1 MTISAPVNLHA
12 GMGPIP
18 HVSGV
23 AFRVWAPNADA
34 VYVTGTFNDWAH
46 ESNPMTK
53 EVGGYWYADIP
64 NASIGHEYRY
74 RIVNGDREIM
84 RMDPYARQVTSSVGN
99 ALVHDPHFDWGKDDF
114 KLPPINE
121 LVIYEMH
128 LGTFHD
134 TKEVKTNCFEES
146 LQKIEYLKQLGVNL
160 IEIMPLAE
168 FGGYTSWG
176 YNPSCVYA
184 VETSYGGPVGFK
196 RFVKALHQAGIGV
209 ILDVVYNHF
218 GPTDLDLWQFD
229 GWSENGMGGIY
240 FYNDW
245 HAETPWGATRPDYG
259 RQEVRSFIHDNAM
272 MWLEEHHVD
281 GLRLDMTLFIHNVR
295 GNRDPGCYLPDGWS
309 LTQWINRDVH
319 SKYPGRITIA
329 EDMQT
334 DDRITKPVEQGGAGF
349 NAQWGSRFVHPIR
362 AAVIAGSDEDRS
374 LDNVRKALEV
384 SAGA

>member
-1 MTISAPVNLHA
+1 MTISDPVNLHA

-240 FYNDW
+240 FYND
-245 HAETPWGATRPDYG
+245 E
-259 RQEVRSFIHDNAM
+259 
-272 MWLEEHHVD
+272 
-281 GLRLDMTLFIHNVR
+281 
-295 GNRDPGCYLPDGWS
+295 
-309 LTQWINRDVH
+309 
-319 SKYPGRITIA
+319 
-329 EDMQT
+329 
-334 DDRITKPVEQGGAGF
+334 AG
-349 NAQWGSRFVHPIR
+349 P
-362 AAVIAGSDEDRS
+362 
-374 LDNVRKALEV
+374 
-384 SAGA
+384 